1 MLWYT
6 WDTFAYWGDPLFA
19 RMKPHMY
26 DNWLTRL
33 LMKQPFGIF
42 AWYDVFTVQGYRNWM
57 QDSLMLTFFPGWELY
72 EAFVRQ
78 GRRDWTYGTVE
89 KLYPVDKNRLFK

>member
-1 MLWYT
+1 
-6 WDTFAYWGDPLFA
+6 
-19 RMKPHMY
+19 
-26 DNWLTRL
+26 
-33 LMKQPFGIF
+33 MKQPFGIF

-89 KLYPVDKNRLFK
+89 KLDPVDKNRLFK